1 MAVIVEDMNPASEE
15 QLVRFARVLATLG
28 ERHGLSN
35 FRKAGEGQVIADIE
49 KGRTYMDIA
58 HFEIEAEGLLQAGVS
73 VLPSGTESAA
83 RRDRG
88 PLAAD
93 QAA

>member
-1 MAVIVEDMNPASEE
+1 MAVIVEDMNPANEE

-49 KGRTYMDIA
+49 KGRTYFDVA
-58 HFEIEAEGLLQAGVS
+58 GFELEAENLLQAGVS
-73 VLPSGTESAA
+73 VVLSGTEFAA
-83 RRDRG
+83 QVDRG
-88 PLAAD
+88 PLTAD
-93 QAA
+93 QVA